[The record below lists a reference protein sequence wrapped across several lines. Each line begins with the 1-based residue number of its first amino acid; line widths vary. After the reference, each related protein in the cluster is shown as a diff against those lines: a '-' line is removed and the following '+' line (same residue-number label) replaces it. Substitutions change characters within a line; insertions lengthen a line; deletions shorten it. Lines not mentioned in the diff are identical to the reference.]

1 MREACPAVALAK
13 AGDRGSGVGDRVV
26 LVVLAIILGLA
37 ACGRVEL
44 PPIRQR
50 GAWLVVEN
58 QTPSPWTNVSVTLN
72 AYYRGVSP
80 ALAAGGRL
88 EAPLAGFVTGLGQRF
103 NTAREHIS
111 RVEVRATDAAGHPV
125 VLDWDEKTGPPLVQ
139 EGQER

>member
-1 MREACPAVALAK
+1 MAEARGGRREA
-13 AGDRGSGVGDRVV
+13 R
-26 LVVLAIILGLA
+26 IILVLLACVAGLA
-37 ACGRVEL
+37 SCAREPL

-58 QTPSPWTNVSVTLN
+58 QTKSPWTNVSVTLN

-80 ALAAGGRL
+80 TLSAGGRL
-88 EAPLAGFVTGLGQRF
+88 EAPLGGFVTGLGQRF
-103 NTAREHIS
+103 NAAREHIS
-111 RVEVRATDAAGHPV
+111 RVEVRATDASGNPV